1 MAQGV
6 VQCDR
11 DRVRDDGQQ
20 VDVVVGIGFGAS
32 RGNPQRSQRPMRR
45 GQRHRAG
52 GQEAVSREVGR
63 DLVIRRQ
70 DCALAIELLP
80 TGRAGDA
87 SIQRETHAIEGQQWS
102 QRIGNG
108 PQQLLDVTLT
118 FQGVKDGGRHGLTSG
133 ALAGG
138 LVPISAGSVRS
149 AEARSVIARWFFGRE
164 SVSFRLL
171 PRSVTNNGAQ
181 GTRTIVTSLWR
192 GLIRSEKFLGRPG
205 GLTGSSREPG
215 PKAAILDDG
224 PRQDAT
230 HLLATYRDVV
240 ARLQNEAT
248 VPTTDAAGSDCL
260 DIAQSVEHR
269 YTLGVMPVTRRN
281 VVVK

>member
-45 GQRHRAG
+45 AQRHRAG

-87 SIQRETHAIEGQQWS
+87 SIQRETHAIEDQQWS

-164 SVSFRLL
+164 SVSVVRSTPAPRTARVVMLRLL
-171 PRSVTNNGAQ
+171 PPSVTDNGAE

-215 PKAAILDDG
+215 PKA
-224 PRQDAT
+224 
-230 HLLATYRDVV
+230 VV